1 MQFGCGQCI
10 PCRVSRRRQWTWRQY
25 FESLC
30 HQENCFVT
38 LTYDDGNL
46 PAGGNLQPDHVQLW
60 LKRFRKAL
68 SPTRIRFFLVGE
80 YGDLSLRPHY
90 HLSVFGVSGDT
101 ILDGGQGADTV
112 AGIIARTWAK
122 GIVHV
127 AEFNETTAQYVCGYV
142 VKKMTSAD
150 DPRLKG
156 RHPEFAR
163 MSRRPGL
170 AADAMKVVAKSLLA
184 QKGPLPDHLLVGK
197 RKVLLGRYV
206 LQKLREAVGLSPD
219 QISELKSLVSYENSL
234 EMSAVLTDRLRDAPL
249 SPVTSTTLYY
259 EQTSQKVI
267 QIETRSRIYRKVGVI

>member
-101 ILDGGQGADTV
+101 LLDGGQGADTV
-112 AGIIARTWAK
+112 SGIIARTWAK

-206 LQKLREAVGLSPD
+206 LQKLREAVGLSPG